1 MLALV
6 PHTGWA
12 WLVRVHADRVEARA
26 KLVALPVQGAELYHL
41 ARDHDGDRERFFA
54 ARRDA
59 ALASAIVAVSSHAS
73 GARRAVV
80 LGKQPDL
87 PPLSKIVASHA
98 MIHTAEG
105 ELWRALF
112 AEACTACG
120 LTVTRAPAP
129 APRDARWLA
138 AAGKRLGA
146 PWTAE
151 LKAAATAARSLS
163 SSSTPRKRTAS

>member
-1 MLALV
+1 LIALV

-12 WLVRVHADRVEARA
+12 WLVRVDRDQVEARA
-26 KLVALPVQGAELYHL
+26 KIVALPVLDAELYHL
-41 ARDHDGDRERFFA
+41 ARDHDGDRARFFA

-59 ALASAIVAVSSHAS
+59 ALASAIVAVRPHAV
-73 GARRAVV
+73 GAKAIV
-80 LGKQPDL
+80 LGKQPEL
-87 PPLSKIVASHA
+87 PALQKIVASHA

-105 ELWRALF
+105 DLWRALF

-120 LTVTRAPAP
+120 LAVTRAPLP

-151 LKAAATAARSLS
+151 LKAAATAAR
-163 SSSTPRKRTAS
+163 R